1 MTTINR
7 TPEQVNDYYEWAV
20 NASELMNGRADAIA
34 HIGNMLNGGPTRFE
48 PEQIAQ
54 IQEDMKADA
63 SSSYLKGY
71 AEAWNAM
78 AGLLAGVAVDEL
90 HKL

>member
-1 MTTINR
+1 MTTTINR

-34 HIGNMLNGGPTRFE
+34 HIGKLVNGTYSN
-48 PEQIAQ
+48 EQLAE
-54 IQEDMKADA
+54 IQTGNLDQAD
-63 SSSYLKGY
+63 YGYKKGY